1 MKKKV
6 EKVEKVETA
15 KKIALTQMQ
24 VQNFKLRSDIISH
37 HQHTVLLLNN
47 ELNQYIVECAKT
59 LGINPNDIIDDWDFN
74 MKEMCFIKKEKAKL
88 KSVK

>member
-1 MKKKV
+1 MKD
-6 EKVEKVETA
+6 KVETA
-15 KKIALTQMQ
+15 DKVALTQVQ

-47 ELNQYIVECAKT
+47 ELNQYVVECAKA
-59 LGINPNDIIDDWDFN
+59 LGININDIIEDWDFN
-74 MKEMCFIKKEKAKL
+74 MKEMCFIKKDKAKL